1 MVDFTPQELERY
13 RRHIVLRDFGGPGQ
27 AKLKQ
32 SAVLIVGA
40 GGLGSPAALYLAAAG
55 VGRIGIVDDD
65 VVSLSNLQRQILH
78 TTARVGTPKV
88 ESARDTLAAINPHVE
103 VEAINAR
110 LTPDN
115 APEIIARHDLV
126 VDGSDN
132 FATRFLVSDAC
143 YFARKPLIWGAIGQF
158 TGQIATFKPY
168 ERDENGV
175 PLPGYRD
182 FLPAPPP
189 PGSVPSCA
197 EAGVIGALPGVIG
210 AMQAM
215 EAIKELTGMG
225 RSLAGWLILYEAL
238 QASFMKIRLQWR
250 PDNPLT
256 GENPT
261 IRSLSDADY
270 DMNASCAAEAARQT
284 EE

>member
-1 MVDFTPQELERY
+1 MPDFTPEELERY
-13 RRHIVLRDFGGPGQ
+13 RRHIVLRSFGGPAQ
-27 AKLKQ
+27 AKLKRS
-32 SAVLIVGA
+32 SALIIGA

-55 VGRIGIVDDD
+55 VGRLGIVDDD
-65 VVSLSNLQRQILH
+65 TVSLSNLQRQILH
-78 TTARVGTPKV
+78 TTARIGQPKV
-88 ESARDTLAAINPHVE
+88 QSAAETLAEINPHVQ
-103 VEAINAR
+103 VEPHETR

-115 APEIIARHDLV
+115 ALDIICRYDVV

-143 YFARKPLIWGAIGQF
+143 FFARKPLVWGAIGEF
-158 TGQIATFKPY
+158 TGQLAVFKPY
-168 ERDENGV
+168 ERDESGT

-215 EAIKELTGMG
+215 EAIKELTGVG
-225 RSLAGWLILYEAL
+225 TSLAGWLLIYEAL
-238 QASFMKIRLQWR
+238 SSDWLKVRLSWR
-250 PDNPLT
+250 RDNPLT

-261 IRSLSDADY
+261 ITDLSIHARATASDCRS
-270 DMNASCAAEAARQT
+270 
-284 EE
+284 